1 MIKYDDSTD
10 RQTWLEPP
18 YSTNAGSFLEI
29 SEILHRIAA
38 QNTTVAP
45 MGLVEKAWMDV
56 KHLIMKNTSPHCH
69 PRLERGTRKSFVSG
83 SQLSSSGFPHS
94 RE

>member
-1 MIKYDDSTD
+1 MMI
-10 RQTWLEPP
+10 PP
-18 YSTNAGSFLEI
+18 IDKHGSSPHIQPTLARSLEI

-56 KHLIMKNTSPHCH
+56 KHLIMKNMTPHCH